1 PMTTLDRYVLGSFF
15 KNYAISLF
23 VLTGLYIVLDM
34 VFQFDEFAVDDDS
47 SEGVLGAG
55 EVIWAI
61 ASFYFFKAFLFFT
74 QLAAVIPVVAAAFT
88 LMRMSRFN
96 EMTAVL
102 AAGVPLL
109 RVAAPIALSAVVMT
123 FVVLVNHELVIPK
136 MIPQLLKEHDQAVR
150 ETSKAIRIEALR
162 IGEPEDSP
170 RAGGSTLV
178 YAGLFDPG
186 TRETTATMRELTVL
200 RRGADARPAEMITAD
215 LARWDPVAAHWQ
227 LDNGQRRTDIDP
239 NDASP
244 TQSATTPTTP
254 VSNLDLAIDPKA
266 IELLQSKDYIELLP
280 LTTIA
285 QLLDRPQ
292 QVKPAALLRVKHFRL
307 SAVVAN
313 VVLVLLAIPCVLT
326 REPGQLR
333 RSAFQC
339 LALTGAC
346 MGTFFLCQIL
356 ATNPPQDP
364 TWAARWPAIMA
375 WTPVL
380 IFAPVAVALL
390 DRVKT

>member
-1 PMTTLDRYVLGSFF
+1 MTTLDRYVLGSFF

-150 ETSKAIRIEALR
+150 ETS
-162 IGEPEDSP
+162 
-170 RAGGSTLV
+170 
-178 YAGLFDPG
+178 
-186 TRETTATMRELTVL
+186 
-200 RRGADARPAEMITAD
+200 
-215 LARWDPVAAHWQ
+215 
-227 LDNGQRRTDIDP
+227 
-239 NDASP
+239 
-244 TQSATTPTTP
+244 
-254 VSNLDLAIDPKA
+254 
-266 IELLQSKDYIELLP
+266 
-280 LTTIA
+280 
-285 QLLDRPQ
+285 
-292 QVKPAALLRVKHFRL
+292 
-307 SAVVAN
+307 
-313 VVLVLLAIPCVLT
+313 
-326 REPGQLR
+326 
-333 RSAFQC
+333 
-339 LALTGAC
+339 
-346 MGTFFLCQIL
+346 
-356 ATNPPQDP
+356 
-364 TWAARWPAIMA
+364 
-375 WTPVL
+375 
-380 IFAPVAVALL
+380 
-390 DRVKT
+390 